1 MRGVPQVGGGRG
13 VRPGTEPTCCTAFDG
28 ERRMV
33 SFHSLRR
40 DELAALH
47 ARHQQEYAELQS
59 KKLALDLTRGKP
71 SSEQLDLSNAL
82 LSLPGDDY
90 RDEDGTDTRNYGGQ
104 HGLPGLRAIFGE
116 LLGIPVPNLIAGN
129 NSSLEMMHDVIVFSM
144 LHGGVDS
151 PRPWKDE
158 PTVKFLCP
166 VPGYDRHFAINE
178 SLGIE
183 MISIPMRDD
192 GPDVDLVEE
201 LVAVD
206 PAIKG
211 MWAVPVFS
219 NPTGVTYSWET
230 ARRLVQMHTAAND
243 FRLFWDNAYAVHTLT
258 LDFVRQIDVLGLA
271 ATAGNPNRPY
281 VFASTSKITFAGA
294 GVSFFG
300 GSLGN
305 IAWYLQYAG
314 KKSIGPDKVNQLRH
328 LRFFGDADGVRL
340 QMLRHQQ
347 ILAPKFALALEIL
360 DKRLRDSQIASWTE
374 PKGGY
379 FISLDVLPGTARR
392 TVALAKDAGI
402 AVTEAGASFPYRKDP
417 DDKNIRIAPTFPSIP
432 DLRDAID
439 GLATCALLA
448 ATESLLAR
456 AGVGARR

>member
-1 MRGVPQVGGGRG
+1 
-13 VRPGTEPTCCTAFDG
+13 
-28 ERRMV
+28 MV
-33 SFHSLRR
+33 SFHSLSPT
-40 DELAALH
+40 ELATKH
-47 ARHQQEYAELQS
+47 SRNQQDYADLRAM
-59 KKLALDLTRGKP
+59 KLALDLTRGKP
-71 SSEQLDLSNAL
+71 SAEQLDLSNAL
-82 LSLPGDDY
+82 LALPGDDY
-90 RDEDGTDTRNYGGQ
+90 RDANGTDTRNYGGL
-104 HGLPGLRAIFGE
+104 HGLPELRAIFGE

-129 NSSLEMMHDVIVFSM
+129 NASLELMHDTIVFSM
-144 LHGGVDS
+144 LYGGVDS

-158 PTVKFLCP
+158 PVVKFLCP
-166 VPGYDRHFAINE
+166 VPGYDRHFAITE
-178 SLGIE
+178 TMGIE
-183 MISIPMRDD
+183 MIPVPMRED
-192 GPDVDLVEE
+192 GPDVDLIEE

-206 PAIKG
+206 PAVKG
-211 MWAVPVFS
+211 MWAVPVFA
-219 NPTGVTYSWET
+219 NPTGITYTWENV
-230 ARRLVQMHTAAND
+230 RRLVQMRTAAND
-243 FRLFWDNAYAVHTLT
+243 FRLYWDNAYAVHTLT
-258 LDFVRQIDVLGLA
+258 LDFVRQVDVLGLA
-271 ATAGNPNRPY
+271 AKAGNPNRPY

-340 QMLRHQQ
+340 QMMRHQQ
-347 ILAPKFALALEIL
+347 LLAPKFALALEIL
-360 DKRLRDSQIASWTE
+360 EKRLGDAKIASWTE

-417 DDKNIRIAPTFPSIP
+417 EDKNIRIAPTFPSTA
-432 DLRDAID
+432 DLRNAID

-448 ATESLLAR
+448 ATESLLSQSP
-456 AGVGARR
+456 VGQPR

>member
-1 MRGVPQVGGGRG
+1 
-13 VRPGTEPTCCTAFDG
+13 
-28 ERRMV
+28 MV
-33 SFHSLRR
+33 SFHSLSRA
-40 DELAALH
+40 ELAAQH
-47 ARHQQEYAELQS
+47 ANHQRDYAELQAMR
-59 KKLALDLTRGKP
+59 LALDLTRGKP
-71 SSEQLDLSNAL
+71 SPEQLDLSNTL
-82 LSLPGDDY
+82 LRLPGDDY
-90 RDEDGTDTRNYGGQ
+90 RDQEGTDTRNYGGL
-104 HGLPGLRAIFGE
+104 HGLPELRAIFGE
-116 LLGIPVPNLIAGN
+116 LLGISVPNLIAGN
-129 NSSLEMMHDVIVFSM
+129 NSSLEMMHDAVVFSL

-158 PTVKFLCP
+158 PTIKFLCP
-166 VPGYDRHFAINE
+166 LPGYDRHFAITE
-178 SLGIE
+178 TMGIE
-183 MISIPMRDD
+183 MIPIPMRDD
-192 GPDVDLVEE
+192 GPDVDLIEE

-211 MWAVPVFS
+211 MWAVPVFA
-219 NPTGVTYSWET
+219 NPTGVTYSWEIV
-230 ARRLVQMHTAAND
+230 RRLVQMRTAAND

-258 LDFVRQIDVLGLA
+258 LDFVRQVDVLGLA
-271 ATAGNPNRPY
+271 AKAGNPNRPY

-347 ILAPKFALALEIL
+347 LLAPKFSLALEIL
-360 DKRLRDSQIASWTE
+360 DKRLRDSKIASWTE

-432 DLRDAID
+432 DLRNAID

-448 ATESLLAR
+448 ATESMLRQAP
-456 AGVGARR
+456 VGRR

>member
-1 MRGVPQVGGGRG
+1 
-13 VRPGTEPTCCTAFDG
+13 
-28 ERRMV
+28 MV
-33 SFHSLRR
+33 SFQSLGR
-40 DELAALH
+40 EEMSAQH
-47 ARHQQEYAELQS
+47 ELQRRNYTELQA
-59 KKLALDLTRGKP
+59 KKLSLDLTRGKP
-71 SSEQLDLSNAL
+71 SPAQLDLSNAL
-82 LSLPGDDY
+82 LSLPGEDY
-90 RDEDGTDTRNYGGQ
+90 RDGDGTDTRNYGGL
-104 HGLPGLRAIFGE
+104 HGLPELRAIFGE

-129 NSSLEMMHDVIVFSM
+129 NASLELMHDVVVFSL

-158 PTVKFLCP
+158 PSVKFLCP
-166 VPGYDRHFAINE
+166 APGYDRHFAITE

-183 MISIPMRDD
+183 MIAVPMRDD
-192 GPDVDLVEE
+192 GPDVDLIEE
-201 LVAVD
+201 LVAAD

-211 MWAVPVFS
+211 MWAVPVFG

-230 ARRLVQMHTAAND
+230 VRRLVQMRTAAND
-243 FRLFWDNAYAVHTLT
+243 FRLFWDNAYALHTLT
-258 LDFVRQIDVLGLA
+258 HDFVRQIDVLGLA
-271 ATAGNPNRPY
+271 AAAGNPNRPL

-340 QMLRHQQ
+340 HMQRHQQ
-347 ILAPKFALALEIL
+347 LLAPKFALVAEIL
-360 DKRLRDSQIASWTE
+360 EDRLGESKIASWTE

-379 FISLDVLPGTARR
+379 FISLDVLGGTARR

-417 DDKNIRIAPTFPSIP
+417 EDKNIRIAPTFSSMP
-432 DLRDAID
+432 DLREAID

-448 ATESLLAR
+448 ATETLLKD
-456 AGVGARR
+456 

>member
-1 MRGVPQVGGGRG
+1 
-13 VRPGTEPTCCTAFDG
+13 
-28 ERRMV
+28 MV
-33 SFHSLRR
+33 SFGSFSSLGLTKL
-40 DELAALH
+40 EALH
-47 ARHQQEYAELQS
+47 ARHRQEYADLQAM
-59 KKLALDLTRGKP
+59 KLALDLTRGKP
-71 SSEQLDLSNAL
+71 SGEQLDLSNAL
-82 LSLPGDDY
+82 LSLPGEDF
-90 RDEDGTDTRNYGGQ
+90 RDAEGTDTRNYGGL
-104 HGLPGLRAIFGE
+104 HGLPELRAIFGE
-116 LLGIPVPNLIAGN
+116 LLGIGVPHLIAGN
-129 NSSLEMMHDVIVFSM
+129 NSSLELMHDVVVFSM

-158 PTVKFLCP
+158 PSVKFLCP
-166 VPGYDRHFAINE
+166 VPGYDRHFAITE
-178 SLGIE
+178 TLGIE
-183 MISIPMRDD
+183 MISVPMRED
-192 GPDVDLVEE
+192 GPDVDLIEE
-201 LVAVD
+201 LVAAD

-211 MWAVPVFS
+211 MWAVPVFA

-230 ARRLVQMHTAAND
+230 VRRLVQMRTAAND
-243 FRLFWDNAYAVHTLT
+243 FRIFWDNAYAVHTLT
-258 LDFVRQIDVLGLA
+258 LDFPHQVDVLGLA

-294 GVSFFG
+294 GVGFFG

-340 QMLRHQQ
+340 HMLRHQQ

-360 DKRLRDSQIASWTE
+360 QKRLGDSKIASWSE

-379 FISLDVLPGTARR
+379 FINLDVLPGTARR

-417 DDKNIRIAPTFPSIP
+417 EDKNIRIAPTFPSMP
-432 DLRDAID
+432 DLRNAID

-448 ATESLLAR
+448 ATESMLNSAVT
-456 AGVGARR
+456 GRR